1 MLHPGHDQRATAG
14 LVRGGQWLKAFVL
27 QAAGARAQACDYC
40 ASAIPLGELR
50 CPGCGA
56 TATLEPSKAS
66 ADGGSALPNR
76 QWLVPLLL
84 CVLFPPALLVMGP
97 LIFWRWLRTDNRGW
111 ILPLLVCLFFP
122 PAVLL
127 VAPALLWRSPG
138 KRGAR

>member
-1 MLHPGHDQRATAG
+1 
-14 LVRGGQWLKAFVL
+14 
-27 QAAGARAQACDYC
+27 
-40 ASAIPLGELR
+40 
-50 CPGCGA
+50 
-56 TATLEPSKAS
+56 
-66 ADGGSALPNR
+66 
-76 QWLVPLLL
+76 
-84 CVLFPPALLVMGP
+84 MGP